1 MTHENNTTQAP
12 AAMMADQP
20 KRKPT
25 HAEIAASLQAGRR
38 LSPALQKLVETGRQ
52 LHEREVATVRAIT
65 RGLFDHIR
73 AHAASLN
80 IDPKMI
86 VGMPDDAADSLL
98 DSLKTMKAL
107 EGIAGTKITVNFT
120 SEVTVNGVAVPKE
133 G

>member
-1 MTHENNTTQAP
+1 MTE
-12 AAMMADQP
+12 QP

-38 LSPALQKLVETGRQ
+38 LSPELRKLVSTGRQ

-73 AHAASLN
+73 AHAAALN
-80 IDPKMI
+80 IDPNMI

-98 DSLKTMKAL
+98 ESLRTMKAL
-107 EGIAGTKITVNFT
+107 EGVPGMKIMVNLT
-120 SEVTVNGVAVPKE
+120 SEVTVNGFPVPKE
-133 G
+133 E